1 MEKTTEVANNAPVLL
16 NATYKLIISN
26 GLGKSFIF
34 NKDTLCTA
42 MKVIGSSAKAALW
55 TFVILSAGGTILA
68 LRGIPYED
76 ILVLLSNIRFNA
88 N

>member
-1 MEKTTEVANNAPVLL
+1 MPPVLL
-16 NATYKLIISN
+16 NTTYRLIISN
-26 GLGKSFIF
+26 GLGKPFIF

-42 MKVIGSSAKAALW
+42 MKIIGSSAKAALW

-68 LRGIPYED
+68 LRGISYED
-76 ILVLLSNIRFNA
+76 ILVLLSNIRFNP